1 MSRFQLENDIN
12 LALRLDTS
20 LTIASRKHGRTLPKS
35 RGSGSNSSL
44 SSSQLLSATGQLL
57 GSNNPNISGRS
68 RSTSRLLSPSR
79 LLIAPGSQ
87 GTHSASLNTSRSP
100 SRSRPNKAGGSG
112 NDSRSRTPSRG
123 RTGTV
128 GDRFIPNR
136 STCDMDAA
144 HHSIVNSNNNT
155 FSNTENNSNGA
166 NVDQSSSENLTA
178 EQQRREKLKG
188 FLNAD
193 ILTSSEANSVAA
205 TQDRILSFRN
215 KAPAADEAHLNNHKV
230 LYSTGKPKAPLASKT
245 RQIPSKPEKILDAP
259 DLLDDFYLHQLDWS
273 CNNHLAVSLFDAL
286 YIWNAADGSIVEL
299 FSKSSQNEEGS
310 EDYISSVSWIKEG
323 NILAVGDSQAEIQLW
338 DVTSSK
344 LMRRMGGHTD
354 RIVTLDWNEHIL
366 ASGSRSGAIHLHD
379 VRQRDHHV
387 GTLRGHTQE
396 VCGMQWSPD
405 SGRLLATGGNDNQV
419 MVWDGR
425 SPDSPVHTLSAHQAA
440 VKAISWCPWQPKTL
454 ASGGGTN
461 DREIRFWNTATGAC
475 INSVDTG
482 SQICGI
488 LWNEEYKELVT
499 GHGFSHNQLTV
510 WKYPA
515 MTKVVDLKGHTQRV
529 LLLMKSPDGSTIAS
543 AAGDETIRMW
553 KIWPHKDKKVESRK
567 KTKEPVSLFSQQ
579 RSIR

>member
-1 MSRFQLENDIN
+1 MAQFQLETEIN

-20 LTIASRKHGRTLPKS
+20 LNVAPRKHGRPLSKS
-35 RGSGSNSSL
+35 RATNSSL
-44 SSSQLLSATGQLL
+44 SSSQLLSAAGQLL
-57 GSNNPNISGRS
+57 GGGSNQSSSGRS

-79 LLIAPGSQ
+79 LLVAPG
-87 GTHSASLNTSRSP
+87 SASLNTSRSP
-100 SRSRPNKAGGSG
+100 SRSRPTLKAGGSG
-112 NDSRSRTPSRG
+112 SDSRSRTPSRG

-144 HHSIVNSNNNT
+144 HHSIVNSNNMNT
-155 FSNTENNSNGA
+155 LSNGENNQNGN
-166 NVDQSSSENLTA
+166 NVDPSSSENTTS
-178 EQQRREKLKG
+178 EHQRRENLKG
-188 FLNAD
+188 LLNSD
-193 ILTSSEANSVAA
+193 VSSTGEPIHANS
-205 TQDRILSFRN
+205 TKDRILSFRN

-299 FSKSSQNEEGS
+299 FSKSAQNDEAGNEE
-310 EDYISSVSWIKEG
+310 YISSVSWIKEG
-323 NILAVGDSQAEIQLW
+323 NILAVGDSQGVVQLW
-338 DVTSSK
+338 DVTNSK
-344 LMRRMGGHTD
+344 LMRCMRGHSD
-354 RIVTLDWNEHIL
+354 RIATLDWSEHIL
-366 ASGSRSGAIHLHD
+366 ASGSRSGTVHLHD
-379 VRQRDHHV
+379 VRVAQHHV
-387 GTLRGHTQE
+387 GTLAGHTQE
-396 VCGMQWSPD
+396 VCGMEWSPD
-405 SGRLLATGGNDNQV
+405 RGRLLATGGNDNQV
-419 MVWDGR
+419 MIWDGR

-461 DREIRFWNTATGAC
+461 DREIRFWNSATGSC

-482 SQICGI
+482 SQVCGI
-488 LWNEEYKELVT
+488 LWNEEYKEIVT

-515 MTKVVDLKGHTQRV
+515 MTKVADLKGHTSRV
-529 LLLMKSPDGSTIAS
+529 LLLMKSPDGTTVAS
-543 AAGDETIRMW
+543 AAGDETIRLW
-553 KIWPHKDKKVESRK
+553 NIWPHKDKRVETKK

-579 RSIR
+579 RGIR